1 MEEQSLCVQNLMKVD
16 TNSDVMPLNPKQKQ
30 LAKKFQG
37 GIIPLGKSSNGK
49 PLLDCVE
56 KSSIKL
62 GLDVITIDT
71 SSLLS
76 KLLPNGLVG
85 SSNQKTITIPIDLF
99 NRFLHEMN
107 ETSSTVVP

>member
-1 MEEQSLCVQNLMKVD
+1 MKVD
-16 TNSDVMPLNPKQKQ
+16 TNSDIMPLNPKQKQ
-30 LAKKFQG
+30 HVKKFQG

-62 GLDVITIDT
+62 GLDVITIDS

-76 KLLPNGLVG
+76 KFLPNGLVG
-85 SSNQKTITIPIDLF
+85 SSN
-99 NRFLHEMN
+99 
-107 ETSSTVVP
+107 

>member
-1 MEEQSLCVQNLMKVD
+1 MKVD
-16 TNSDVMPLNPKQKQ
+16 TDSDVMLLNPKQKQ
-30 LAKKFQG
+30 LAKKSQG
-37 GIIPLGKSSNGK
+37 GINPLGKSLDGK

-62 GLDVITIDT
+62 GLDVKTRDT

-76 KLLPNGLVG
+76 NLLPNGLVG
-85 SSNQKTITIPIDLF
+85 SSNQKTITITIDLF

-107 ETSSTVVP
+107 VTLGTLVPQK